1 MSNSIWKALLASPAI
16 LGAAIFVASPASAQQ
31 VSSTTVP
38 SVSALESDASLDAVS
53 NLDQLNQ
60 YGREGRGRRANS
72 TEQVTSV
79 SQLSDVQPT
88 DWAFQA
94 LQSLVERY
102 GCIAGYPDG
111 TYKGNRAMTRYE
123 FAAGLNACLDRIQ
136 ELLITNV
143 ADYATKADL
152 EVLKKLQ
159 DMFKTELAALRGRVD
174 TLEGRISYLEKTQ
187 FSTTTKL
194 TGEAIMM
201 LAGATSADFED
212 LGDIGIGDSD
222 DNQVVFQ
229 NRVRLNFNTSFSGS
243 DLLITRLQV
252 GNSQG
257 FNGVAGETTLT
268 NQVFGDSGNRFGL
281 DTLQYQF
288 PIGGGKGRVYLT
300 ANAGVWDDISNT
312 LNPYFE
318 DYDGGRGSLSAF
330 AQRSP
335 IYRLGGGAGI
345 GMKYDFSD
353 NWQLSVGYLAGEA
366 ANPNSGDGIGEGG
379 LFDGQYSALAQL
391 TYTNDAKTFG
401 LGLTYNYSYFG
412 EGEFGF
418 DNAGF
423 VSGFTGTVAANVL
436 PQQDAVGA
444 NSIGLQ
450 GYYQF
455 SPKFALTGFVG
466 YTGVDSKTEDDFE
479 DADIWYYALGFAFP
493 DLGKEGSLG
502 GIFVGAQPYVT
513 SIDDDDLDTDVPLQ
527 VEAFYKYAINDW
539 ISITPGVIWQ
549 INPNQSSENDDVIIG
564 TLRTTFVF

>member
-1 MSNSIWKALLASPAI
+1 MA
-16 LGAAIFVASPASAQQ
+16 ASPASAQQ
-31 VSSTTVP
+31 VSSSNPTSVP
-38 SVSALESDASLDAVS
+38 SVSSLETGTGLGVS
-53 NLDQLNQ
+53 TVDENIDQLNQ

-72 TEQVTSV
+72 ADQVTSV

-136 ELLITNV
+136 ELLVTNV

-159 DMFKTELAALRGRVD
+159 DMFKIELAALRGRVD

-201 LAGATSADFED
+201 LAGATSANLEE
-212 LGDIGIGDSD
+212 LGDAFDGNNGD

-229 NRVRLNFNTSFSGS
+229 NRVRLNFNTSFSGQ

-252 GNSQG
+252 GNSQL
-257 FNGVAGETTLT
+257 FNGIAGETNLT
-268 NQVFGDSGNRFGL
+268 NQVFGDTNNQFIL

-288 PIGGGKGRVYLT
+288 PIGDKGRAYLM

-318 DYDGGRGSLSAF
+318 DYDGGRGSMTAF
-330 AQRSP
+330 SQRSP
-335 IYRLGGGAGI
+335 IYRLGGGAGA
-345 GMKYDFSD
+345 GLKYDFSD
-353 NWQLSVGYLAGEA
+353 NVQLSIGYLAGEA
-366 ANPNSGDGIGEGG
+366 ANPRSGDGVGEGG
-379 LFDGQYSALAQL
+379 LFDGQFSALAQL
-391 TYTNDAKTFG
+391 TYTNDAKTLG

-423 VSGFTGTVAANVL
+423 VDGFTGTLAANVL

-444 NSIGLQ
+444 NSVGLQ

-466 YTGVDSKTEDDFE
+466 YTGVESKNDDEF
-479 DADIWYYALGFAFP
+479 DKADIWYYAMGFAFP
-493 DLGKEGSLG
+493 DLGKEGNLG
-502 GIFVGAQPYVT
+502 GLFVGAQPYVT
-513 SIDDDDLDTDVPLQ
+513 NIDGDDTDSDVPLQ
-527 VEAFYKYAINDW
+527 VELFYKYAVNDW
-539 ISITPGVIWQ
+539 ISVTPGVIWQ
-549 INPNQSSENDDVIIG
+549 FNPNQSSDNDDVVIG